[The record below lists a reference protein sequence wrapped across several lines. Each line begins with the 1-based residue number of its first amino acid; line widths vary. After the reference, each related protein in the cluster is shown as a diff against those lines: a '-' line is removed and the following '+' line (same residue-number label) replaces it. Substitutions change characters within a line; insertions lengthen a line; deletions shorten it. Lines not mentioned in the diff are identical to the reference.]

1 MNTTTTYTIQ
11 ELLNKFPA
19 YAELKTIDWSKA
31 KDDIEFDLS
40 SIIGGDWMVD
50 RHNNTVTNLA
60 WAVQQFNLE

>member
-1 MNTTTTYTIQ
+1 MKTSTTYTIQ

-19 YAELKTIDWSKA
+19 IAELKTLDWSKD

-50 RHNNTVTNLA
+50 RQNKTVTNLH
-60 WAVQQFNLE
+60 

>member
-1 MNTTTTYTIQ
+1 MKTSTTYTIQ

-19 YAELKTIDWSKA
+19 NTELKILDWSKD

-50 RHNNTVTNLA
+50 SQSNTVTNLH
-60 WAVQQFNLE
+60 